1 MKQIHLIV
9 GARPNFMKMAP
20 LYKVLKEQGDRYT
33 PALIHTGQHYDEK
46 MSKLF
51 FEDLGMPEPDA
62 YLHVGSGTH
71 GQQTARI
78 IERYEEYI
86 LSGNRPDLVIVAG
99 DVNSTIACALVAKKL
114 HIPVAHLEAGLRSF
128 DERMPEEINR
138 VLTDRISDLLLT
150 PSDDGDANLLKEGVP
165 AEKIHLVGNIMIDS
179 LVEHQVK
186 ADRSELMSDL
196 GISENEP
203 FVLVTLHRPS
213 NVDEVSGLEMLLSA
227 FNEIGKQIRIVF
239 PMHPRTSKNIER
251 LGLSSKLA
259 EIPNLIITE
268 PIGYLDFM
276 KLQMNAKFILT
287 DSGGIQEE
295 STFFGVPCLTLRE
308 NTERPI
314 TITEGTNQLVPL
326 DSKSIVKY
334 SMKILQ
340 GEVKKGTIPKYWD
353 GKTAGR
359 VVKVLDEFFELR
371 ATSYKLRVT
380 SYELQVTSYEKV
392 MDERR
397 D

>member
-1 MKQIHLIV
+1 
-9 GARPNFMKMAP
+9 MKMAP

-150 PSDDGDANLLKEGVP
+150 PSEDGDANLLKEGVP

-179 LVEHQVK
+179 LVEHRIK
-186 ADRSELMSDL
+186 ADGSELMSEL

-203 FVLVTLHRPS
+203 YVLVTLHRPS

-314 TITEGTNQLVPL
+314 TITQGTNLLVPL
-326 DSKSIVKY
+326 DSKSIVQY
-334 SMKILQ
+334 SMKILR

-353 GKTAGR
+353 GETAER
-359 VVKVLDEFFELR
+359 VVKVLDEWFSSTGYKLR
-371 ATSYKLRVT
+371 ATSYEGLI
-380 SYELQVTSYEKV
+380 
-392 MDERR
+392 DERR

>member
-1 MKQIHLIV
+1 LIKQIHLIV

-20 LYKVLKEQGDRYT
+20 LYKALKEQGNRYT
-33 PALIHTGQHYDEK
+33 PVLIHTGQHYDEK

-78 IERYEEYI
+78 IQRYEEYI
-86 LSGNRPDLVIVAG
+86 LLGNRPELVIVAG

-150 PSDDGDANLLKEGVP
+150 PSEDGDANLLKEGVP

-179 LVEHQVK
+179 LVKHRKK
-186 ADRSELMSDL
+186 AEQSEVMSEL

-203 FVLVTLHRPS
+203 YVLVTLHRPS
-213 NVDEVSGLEMLLSA
+213 NVDEVGGLEMLLSV
-227 FNEIGKQIRIVF
+227 FSEIGKQIRIIF

-259 EIPNLIITE
+259 EIPNLTITE

-326 DSKSIVKY
+326 DSESIVQY

-340 GEVKKGTIPKYWD
+340 GEVKKGTIPTYWD
-353 GKTAGR
+353 GKTAER
-359 VVKVLDEFFELR
+359 VVKVLDKWFGFCHREH
-371 ATSYKLRVT
+371 
-380 SYELQVTSYEKV
+380 
-392 MDERR
+392 
-397 D
+397 

>member
-1 MKQIHLIV
+1 MVFHKIVIHLIV

-20 LYKVLKEQGDRYT
+20 LYKALKEQNERYT
-33 PALIHTGQHYDEK
+33 PTLIHTGQHYDEK

-99 DVNSTIACALVAKKL
+99 DVNSTISCALVAKKL

-138 VLTDRISDLLLT
+138 ILTDRISDLLLT
-150 PSDDGDANLLKEGVP
+150 PSEDGDANLLKEGVS
-165 AEKIHLVGNIMIDS
+165 AERIHLVGNIMIDS
-179 LVEHQVK
+179 LIEHRVK
-186 ADRSELMSDL
+186 SERSTIMSEL
-196 GISENEP
+196 GISENDP
-203 FVLVTLHRPS
+203 YALVTLHRPS
-213 NVDEVSGLEMLLSA
+213 NVDEVDGLDMLLSA
-227 FNEIGKQIRIVF
+227 FREIGKQVRIIF

-251 LGLSSKLA
+251 LGLKSKLA
-259 EIPNLIITE
+259 DIPNLIITE

-276 KLQMNAKFILT
+276 KLQMSAKFILT

-326 DSKSIVKY
+326 DSESIVQC
-334 SMKILQ
+334 SIKILQ
-340 GEVKKGTIPKYWD
+340 GEVKKGSIPKYWD

-359 VVKVLDEFFELR
+359 VMKVLDEWHL
-371 ATSYKLRVT
+371 KGRVG
-380 SYELQVTSYEKV
+380 
-392 MDERR
+392 RW
-397 D
+397 

>member
-1 MKQIHLIV
+1 MKTIIVHLIV

-20 LYKVLKEQGDRYT
+20 LYKALKRRGDSYT
-33 PALIHTGQHYDEK
+33 PLLIHTGQHYDEK

-51 FEDLGMPEPDA
+51 FEDLCMPEPDA

-86 LSGNRPDLVIVAG
+86 LSWKKPDLVIVAG

-150 PSDDGDANLLKEGVP
+150 PSEDGDANLLKEGVS

-179 LVEHQVK
+179 LVEHRKK
-186 ADRSELMSDL
+186 AEQSTVMSEL
-196 GISENEP
+196 GICDNEP
-203 FVLVTLHRPS
+203 YVLVTLHRPS
-213 NVDEVSGLEMLLSA
+213 NVDEADGLEMLLSA
-227 FNEIGKQIRIVF
+227 FSEIGKQIRIVF

-259 EIPNLIITE
+259 EIPNLIITD

-276 KLQMNAKFILT
+276 NLQMSAKFILT

-326 DSKSIVKY
+326 DSENIVQY

-340 GEVKKGTIPKYWD
+340 GEMKMGTIPKYWD
-353 GKTAGR
+353 GKTAER
-359 VVKVLDEFFELR
+359 VVKTLDDSFV
-371 ATSYKLRVT
+371 SI
-380 SYELQVTSYEKV
+380 
-392 MDERR
+392 D
-397 D
+397 

>member
-1 MKQIHLIV
+1 MIKLIHLIV

-20 LYKVLKEQGDRYT
+20 LYKALKEQSDRYL
-33 PALIHTGQHYDEK
+33 PSLIHTGQHYDEK

-86 LSGNRPDLVIVAG
+86 LSGNRPELVIVAG

-150 PSDDGDANLLKEGVP
+150 PSEDGDANLLKEGVP

-179 LVEHQVK
+179 LVEHRIK
-186 ADRSELMSDL
+186 ADGSELMSEL

-213 NVDEVSGLEMLLSA
+213 NVDEVGGLEMLLSA
-227 FNEIGKQIRIVF
+227 FREIGKQIRIVF

-276 KLQMNAKFILT
+276 KLQMNAKLILT

-353 GKTAGR
+353 GKAAER
-359 VVKVLDEFFELR
+359 VVKVLDDFFGLEG
-371 ATSYKLRVT
+371 
-380 SYELQVTSYEKV
+380 
-392 MDERR
+392 
-397 D
+397 

>member
-1 MKQIHLIV
+1 MKKLTHLIV

-20 LYKVLKEQGDRYT
+20 LYKALKEQKDRYI
-33 PALIHTGQHYDEK
+33 PSLIHTGQHYDEK

-86 LSGNRPDLVIVAG
+86 LSGNRPDMVIVAG

-114 HIPVAHLEAGLRSF
+114 HIPVVHLEAGLRSF
-128 DERMPEEINR
+128 DDRMPEEINR

-150 PSDDGDANLLKEGVP
+150 PSEDGDANLIKEGVP
-165 AEKIHLVGNIMIDS
+165 AEKIHLVGNIMVDS
-179 LVEHQVK
+179 LVEHRKK
-186 ADRSELMSDL
+186 ADSSEVMSEL
-196 GISENEP
+196 GINENEP
-203 FVLVTLHRPS
+203 YVLVTLHRPS
-213 NVDEVSGLEMLLSA
+213 NVDEVSGLEMLLNA
-227 FNEIGKQIRIVF
+227 FSEIGKQIRIIF

-259 EIPNLIITE
+259 EIPNLTITE

-295 STFFGVPCLTLRE
+295 STFFGIPCLTLRE

-353 GKTAGR
+353 GNTAGR
-359 VVKVLDEFFELR
+359 VVRVLDEWFL
-371 ATSYKLRVT
+371 
-380 SYELQVTSYEKV
+380 KV
-392 MDERR
+392 EGNG
-397 D
+397 

>member
-1 MKQIHLIV
+1 MVFHKIVIHLIV

-20 LYKVLKEQGDRYT
+20 LYKALKEQNERYT
-33 PALIHTGQHYDEK
+33 PTLIHTGQHYDEK

-51 FEDLGMPEPDA
+51 FEDLGIPEPDA

-99 DVNSTIACALVAKKL
+99 DVNSTISCALVAKKL

-138 VLTDRISDLLLT
+138 ILTDRISDLLLT
-150 PSDDGDANLLKEGVP
+150 PSEDGDANLLKEGVS
-165 AEKIHLVGNIMIDS
+165 AERIHLVGNIMIDS
-179 LVEHQVK
+179 LIEHRVK
-186 ADRSELMSDL
+186 SERSTIMSEL
-196 GISENEP
+196 GISENDP
-203 FVLVTLHRPS
+203 YALVTLHRPS
-213 NVDEVSGLEMLLSA
+213 NVDEVDGLDMLLSA
-227 FNEIGKQIRIVF
+227 FREIGKQVRIVF

-251 LGLSSKLA
+251 LGLKSKLA
-259 EIPNLIITE
+259 DIPNLIITE

-276 KLQMNAKFILT
+276 KLQMSAKFILT

-326 DSKSIVKY
+326 DSESIVQC
-334 SMKILQ
+334 SIKILQ
-340 GEVKKGTIPKYWD
+340 GEVKKGSIPKYWD

-359 VVKVLDEFFELR
+359 VMKVLDEWHL
-371 ATSYKLRVT
+371 KGRVG
-380 SYELQVTSYEKV
+380 
-392 MDERR
+392 RW
-397 D
+397 

>member
-1 MKQIHLIV
+1 MVKRKIHLIV

-20 LYKVLKEQGDRYT
+20 LYKELSLHGDRYDV
-33 PALIHTGQHYDEK
+33 ALIHTGQHYDEK

-51 FEDLGMPEPDA
+51 FEELAMPEPSA
-62 YLHVGSGTH
+62 YLQVGSATH

-128 DERMPEEINR
+128 DEEMPEEINR
-138 VLTDRISDLLLT
+138 VLTDRISNLLLT
-150 PSDDGDANLLKEGVP
+150 PSEDGNFNLTKEGVAP
-165 AEKIHLVGNIMIDS
+165 EKIHFVGNIMIDS
-179 LVEHQVK
+179 LVEHRKK
-186 ADRSELMSDL
+186 AENSRITDEL
-196 GISENEP
+196 GIRDSEP
-203 FVLVTLHRPS
+203 YVLVTLHRPS
-213 NVDEVSGLEMLLSA
+213 NVDDAAGLSILLTA
-227 FNEIGKQIRIVF
+227 FAEIGKQIRIVF

-251 LGLSSKLA
+251 LELNKKVA
-259 EIPNLIITE
+259 QIPNLTITE

-276 KLQMNAKFILT
+276 KLQMKAKFILT

-295 STFFGVPCLTLRE
+295 STYFGVPCLTLRE

-326 DSKSIVKY
+326 DSESIVKY
-334 SMKILQ
+334 SMQILNGQ
-340 GEVKKGTIPKYWD
+340 VKHGSIPILWN
-353 GKTAGR
+353 GKTAER
-359 VVKVLDEFFELR
+359 VVKIIDAWFCNNLPSE
-371 ATSYKLRVT
+371 
-380 SYELQVTSYEKV
+380 
-392 MDERR
+392 
-397 D
+397 